1 MLNESKYK
9 KMLSRLIEKILV
21 NSRVDFERSKQTF
34 FTILA
39 YQGCIRRI

>member
-1 MLNESKYK
+1 
-9 KMLSRLIEKILV
+9 MLSRLVEKALI
-21 NSRVDFERSKQTF
+21 NGKVDFERSKQTF

>member
-1 MLNESKYK
+1 MSESFEK
-9 KMLSRLIEKILV
+9 KVAKLILRILT
-21 NSRVDFERSKQTF
+21 NSKVDFERSKQTF

>member
-1 MLNESKYK
+1 MSESFEK
-9 KMLSRLIEKILV
+9 KVAKLIQRILT
-21 NSRVDFERSKQTF
+21 NSKVDFERSKQTF